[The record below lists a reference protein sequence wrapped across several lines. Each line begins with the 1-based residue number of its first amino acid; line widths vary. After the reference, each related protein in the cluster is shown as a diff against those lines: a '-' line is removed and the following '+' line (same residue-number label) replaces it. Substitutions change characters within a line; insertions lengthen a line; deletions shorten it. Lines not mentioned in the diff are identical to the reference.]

1 MSFDEW
7 NEYELGEFFDL
18 ISGFAFKS
26 KEFQE
31 KGVPVLKIKNIKPLN
46 VKYDELA
53 YVSPSYLNSKS
64 KFIVKK
70 DDLLISMTGNRIEG
84 TPETWVGKVSYFNK
98 EEPFLVNQRV
108 GILRNTN
115 ETKISNRFMVY
126 KLSTEEMQK
135 YFISIATSSGGQAN
149 ISPTQI
155 LGTRLKLPPLSTQQ
169 KVASILSALD
179 EKIELNNRM
188 NKVLEQMAQAIF
200 KQWFV
205 DFEFPNENGEPY
217 KSSGGEMEWCEELGK
232 EIPKGWRIGCLADI
246 AEILMGQSP
255 KSEFYNTTGEGLPFH
270 QGVANYG
277 YRYPVHNVF
286 CSHLLRVARKG
297 SILMSV
303 RAPVGRL
310 NIADRDIVI
319 GRGLCAITPKHNYYS
334 YLFALLQTVFAVE
347 DRYGSG
353 TIFNSISKKELENIK
368 IIIPTMEL
376 MRLFDEVASSYDSK
390 ISNNCN
396 QISLLSQTRDTLLPK
411 LMSGEIDV
419 SEIEL

>member
-1 MSFDEW
+1 MSFNGWGEST
-7 NEYELGEFFDL
+7 LGEVAIVTKLAGFEFTKHIKYTDDGEIIAIRAVNVKNGVFDL
-18 ISGFAFKS
+18 TDIKRIEKTVSDSLARSKLFKNDI
-26 KEFQE
+26 
-31 KGVPVLKIKNIKPLN
+31 VLTYTGANFG
-46 VKYDELA
+46 ETA
-53 YVSPSYLNSKS
+53 
-64 KFIVKK
+64 IVKK
-70 DDLLISMTGNRIEG
+70 NNMYHLAPN
-84 TPETWVGKVSYFNK
+84 VAKVTINSEYDPYFFFSYFRSTKFREQLKNYG
-98 EEPFLVNQRV
+98 V
-108 GILRNTN
+108 GSSQPTIPM
-115 ETKISNRFMVY
+115 KIIRE
-126 KLSTEEMQK
+126 LSV
-135 YFISIATSSGGQAN
+135 
-149 ISPTQI
+149 PV
-155 LGTRLKLPPLSTQQ
+155 PPLKEQIAIS
-169 KVASILSALD
+169 SIIANLD
-179 EKIELNNRM
+179 DKIELNNRM

-217 KSSGGEMEWCEELGK
+217 KSSGGGMEWCEELGK

-277 YRYPVHNVF
+277 YRYPIHNVF

-419 SEIEL
+419 SEVEL

>member
-1 MSFDEW
+1 MSFENISLGKTSIEIIDGDRGKNYPKQ
-7 NEYELGEFFDL
+7 NEFTEKGYCLFLSAKNVTTEGFEFSEKNFISAEKDSLLRKGKLQRNDIVLTTRGTVGNVAYYHNRVYYNNIRINSGMVILRVNKNEFFPDFVYWLFRSSL
-18 ISGFAFKS
+18 IQNQIKS
-26 KEFQE
+26 
-31 KGVPVLKIKNIKPLN
+31 IKTGSAQPQLPIMIMKNLTLIKP
-46 VKYDELA
+46 ELD
-53 YVSPSYLNSKS
+53 S
-64 KFIVKK
+64 
-70 DDLLISMTGNRIEG
+70 
-84 TPETWVGKVSYFNK
+84 
-98 EEPFLVNQRV
+98 
-108 GILRNTN
+108 
-115 ETKISNRFMVY
+115 
-126 KLSTEEMQK
+126 
-135 YFISIATSSGGQAN
+135 
-149 ISPTQI
+149 
-155 LGTRLKLPPLSTQQ
+155 QQ
-169 KVASILSALD
+169 KIASILSTLD
-179 EKIELNNRM
+179 DKIELNNRM